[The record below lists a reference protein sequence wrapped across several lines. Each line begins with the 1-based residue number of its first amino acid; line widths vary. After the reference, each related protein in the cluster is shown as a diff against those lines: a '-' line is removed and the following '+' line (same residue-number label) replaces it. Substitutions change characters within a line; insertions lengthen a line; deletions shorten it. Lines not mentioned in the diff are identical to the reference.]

1 MKSSRAPPCL
11 GLSCLLCPHWC
22 QRFLTG
28 ERKLLLV
35 LCLLCSG
42 FILFWTLWRY
52 LSVCL
57 SVSPK
62 SRSARVSPDGPII
75 VTLWSKWCS
84 HKSNDNKEAVKIVKT
99 IQISNQLNN
108 MGFIAAQLLLK
119 FVFAVTGDACGRWQV
134 DISVHKRALL
144 VRIEKNRIPYC
155 FFIQYFCHLLI
166 SIFHSWVK
174 VKTKLETIISVYLSV
189 CRSQICRRIKVKS
202 FWL

>member
-22 QRFLTG
+22 QLFLTG
-28 ERKLLLV
+28 EKKCFWFFACCVLV
-35 LCLLCSG
+35 YFVLDPLE
-42 FILFWTLWRY
+42 I
-52 LSVCL
+52 SVCL

-62 SRSARVSPDGPII
+62 SRSARVHPDGPII

-84 HKSNDNKEAVKIVKT
+84 HESNDNKEAVKIVKT

-108 MGFIAAQLLLK
+108 MALIAAQLLLK
-119 FVFAVTGDACGRWQV
+119 FVFAVTGDVWGHWQV
-134 DISVHKRALL
+134 DISVRKRALL
-144 VRIEKNRIPYC
+144 VRLGIPYC
-155 FFIQYFCHLLI
+155 FFYSIFCHLLI
-166 SIFHSWVK
+166 STFHSWVK

-189 CRSQICRRIKVKS
+189 CRSQICRRIKMKS